1 MMIRRIGVLS
11 LGKVLGVLYA
21 VLGLIFGALFAIV
34 SLPGAAVGMAS
45 SESSDAIVGLLF
57 GVGFVIFLPIFYGIL
72 GYVFGLIG
80 TLLYNGIAHLI
91 KGIEIELEETRHASS
106 SNYS

>member
-1 MMIRRIGVLS
+1 M
-11 LGKVLGVLYA
+11 
-21 VLGLIFGALFAIV
+21 FFALF

-45 SESSDAIVGLLF
+45 SEPSDAFAGLLF

-72 GYVFGLIG
+72 GYIFGLIRA
-80 TLLYNGIAHLI
+80 LLYNGIAHLI
-91 KGIEIELEETRHASS
+91 EDMEIELEETRHASS